1 MTLTRRV
8 YFLLPPPSSRHYT
21 PAVRPESAALA
32 TRDSSAVASLPPPAP
47 QPPAPRSERLLALS
61 SSEFDLLVIGG
72 GVTGSGIARDAALRG
87 LRVALVEREDFAS
100 GTSSRSSRLI
110 HGGVRYLEHGHLGL
124 VFESSIERYRLLRLA
139 PHLVR
144 PLAFVWPVYQGARIP
159 RWKLAAGLKLYD
171 ALALFR
177 NVKGSRSLNARQ
189 VSEAVPGLRTDGL
202 TGGSRYY
209 DAGTDDARLTF
220 INALAASEAGAIV
233 LNHVAVRSLLIQDGH
248 ARGATVVD
256 SLTGQQLS
264 VRARVIVNA
273 TGPWTD
279 EIRKLDAASG
289 GSPSVRGSKGVH
301 ISVPRDRLPTDCAL
315 TLLSP
320 VDGRVMF
327 ILPAGTHTIIGTT
340 ETATR
345 AHPSEVRA
353 SVSDVDYL
361 LTSANGFFPQAH
373 LSREDVVSAW
383 AGIRPLVASG
393 YSGTDAGSASRE
405 HAIHTSPTGVL
416 AISGGK
422 LTTYRVMARDMVDAV
437 EKALEAP
444 HRKAPTDSL
453 PLPGGDI
460 SSVDAELA
468 IARAEVVRED
478 TALHLVRAYGGRW
491 RQVWALT
498 RQQPLLAEPLVPGLP
513 YIRAE
518 AVHGV
523 THELVHT
530 LSDLLVRRLKVAFE
544 TRDLGRAAARLA
556 ASDMAPLLGWSPEE
570 LERQLAD
577 YSRDVER
584 LFGIEP
590 ADA

>member
-1 MTLTRRV
+1 M
-8 YFLLPPPSSRHYT
+8 
-21 PAVRPESAALA
+21 RPDSAALSTSA
-32 TRDSSAVASLPPPAP
+32 LSRRDSSAVASLPSSP
-47 QPPAPRSERLLALS
+47 QPPAPRSERLAALS
-61 SSEFDLLVIGG
+61 SQEFDLLVIGG
-72 GVTGSGIARDAALRG
+72 GVTGSGIARDASLRG

-177 NVKGSRSLNARQ
+177 NVKGSRSFNARQ
-189 VSEAVPGLRTDGL
+189 VSEIIPGLRTEGL
-202 TGGSRYY
+202 KGGSRYY
-209 DAGTDDARLTF
+209 DAATDDARLTF
-220 INALAASEAGAIV
+220 INALGASEAGAVV
-233 LNHVAVRSLLIQDGH
+233 LNHVSVRSLLLQDGR

-256 SLTGQQLS
+256 SLTGQQLT
-264 VRARVIVNA
+264 VRARVLVNA
-273 TGPWTD
+273 TGPWSD
-279 EIRKLDAASG
+279 EIRKLDAANG
-289 GSPSVRGSKGVH
+289 DAPTVRGSKGVH
-301 ISVPRDRLPTDCAL
+301 ISVPHDRLPTDCAL

-327 ILPAGTHTIIGTT
+327 ILPADTHTIIGTT

-353 SVSDVDYL
+353 SLSDVDYL
-361 LTSANGFFPQAH
+361 LTSANGFFPNAH

-383 AGIRPLVASG
+383 AGIRPLVASAYG
-393 YSGTDAGSASRE
+393 SGDAGSASRE
-405 HAIHTSPTGVL
+405 HAIHSSPSGVL

-422 LTTYRVMARDMVDAV
+422 LTTFRVMARDMVDAV
-437 EKALEAP
+437 EQALGVP
-444 HRKAPTDSL
+444 HRKAPTHAL

-460 SSVDAELA
+460 PSLDAELA
-468 IARAEVVRED
+468 SARSEVARED
-478 TALHLVRAYGGRW
+478 TALHLVRAYGSRW

-498 RQQPLLAEPLVPGLP
+498 REQPHLAEPLVPGLP

-523 THELVHT
+523 THELVHS

-544 TRDLGRAAARLA
+544 TRDLGRAAARIA
-556 ASDMAPLLGWSPEE
+556 ASDMAPLLGWSPDTV
-570 LERQLAD
+570 ERQLAD
-577 YSRDVER
+577 YSSDVER
-584 LFGIEP
+584 LFGIDP

>member
-1 MTLTRRV
+1 M
-8 YFLLPPPSSRHYT
+8 
-21 PAVRPESAALA
+21 RPESAAQPAPAPLPSPGPGPGSIVPL
-32 TRDSSAVASLPPPAP
+32 RSPPPPPAP
-47 QPPAPRSERLLALS
+47 RAERLLALS
-61 SSEFDLLVIGG
+61 SQRFDLLVIGG
-72 GVTGSGIARDAALRG
+72 GVTGCGIARDAALRG
-87 LRVALVEREDFAS
+87 LHVALVEREDFAS

-110 HGGVRYLEHGHLGL
+110 HGGVRYLEHGHLAL
-124 VFESSIERYRLLRLA
+124 VFESSIERARLLRLA

-144 PLAFVWPVYQGARIP
+144 PLPFVWPVYKGARIP
-159 RWKLAAGLKLYD
+159 RWKLTAGLMLYD

-177 NVKGSRSLNARQ
+177 NVKASRSLSPRQ
-189 VSEAVPGLRTDGL
+189 VVEAIPGLRSDGL
-202 TGGSRYY
+202 TGGARYY
-209 DAGTDDARLTF
+209 DAATDDSRLTLV
-220 INALAASEAGAIV
+220 NAIGASEAGAIV
-233 LNHVAVRSLLIQDGH
+233 LNHASVRGLLLEEGR

-256 SLTGQQLS
+256 DLTGQQLS
-264 VRARVIVNA
+264 VRARVLVNA
-273 TGPWTD
+273 TGPWSD
-279 EIRKLDAASG
+279 EIRRLD
-289 GSPSVRGSKGVH
+289 SVNGAPPGIRGSKGVH
-301 ISVPRDRLPTDCAL
+301 VSIPRERLHTDSAL

-327 ILPAGTHTIIGTT
+327 ILPAHSHTIIGTT
-340 ETATR
+340 ETATQ

-361 LTSANGFFPQAH
+361 LASANGFFPDAH

-393 YSGTDAGSASRE
+393 YSDSGGANSASRE
-405 HAIHTSPTGVL
+405 HAIHASPTGVL
-416 AISGGK
+416 SISGGK

-437 EKALEAP
+437 EETLGVP
-444 HRKAPTDSL
+444 HRKTPTDSL

-460 SSVDAELA
+460 PSFDEELAAARAELA
-468 IARAEVVRED
+468 SED
-478 TALHLVRAYGGRW
+478 TAHHLVRCYGGRW

-498 RQQPLLAEPLVPGLP
+498 REQPHLAEPLVPGLP

-530 LSDLLVRRLKVAFE
+530 LSDLLVRRLKVGFE

-556 ASDMAPLLGWSPEE
+556 ASDMAPLLGWSPDTV
-570 LERQLAD
+570 ERQLAD

-584 LFGIEP
+584 LFSIDSTP
-590 ADA
+590 R

>member
-1 MTLTRRV
+1 M
-8 YFLLPPPSSRHYT
+8 
-21 PAVRPESAALA
+21 RPQSAALSSPLSPS
-32 TRDSSAVASLPPPAP
+32 DSLAVAAPSLP
-47 QPPAPRSERLLALS
+47 QPPRPRSERLLALS

-72 GVTGSGIARDAALRG
+72 GVTGSGIARDASLRG

-144 PLAFVWPVYQGARIP
+144 PLPFVWPVYEGARIP

-177 NVKGSRSLNARQ
+177 NVKGSRSLNASQ
-189 VSEAVPGLRTDGL
+189 VSQTVPGLRTDGL
-202 TGGSRYY
+202 RGGSRYY
-209 DAGTDDARLTF
+209 DAATDDARLTF
-220 INALAASEAGAIV
+220 INALAASESGAIV
-233 LNHVAVRSLLIQDGH
+233 LNHVSVRSLVIQDGR
-248 ARGATVVD
+248 ARGAHVVD
-256 SLTGQQLS
+256 SLTGQPLT

-273 TGPWTD
+273 TGPWSD
-279 EIRKLDAASG
+279 EIRKLDAANG
-289 GSPSVRGSKGVH
+289 GGPTVRGSKGVH
-301 ISVPRDRLPTDCAL
+301 IAVPRERLPTDCAL

-327 ILPAGTHTIIGTT
+327 IIPAGTHTIIGTT

-361 LTSANGFFPQAH
+361 LTSANGFFPNAH
-373 LSREDVVSAW
+373 LVRDDVVSAW

-393 YSGTDAGSASRE
+393 YSGSGDAGSASRE

-437 EKALEAP
+437 EHALGLP
-444 HRKAPTDSL
+444 HRKAPTHSL

-460 SSVDAELA
+460 PSFDAELA
-468 IARAEVVRED
+468 SARSSVGRED

-498 RQQPLLAEPLVPGLP
+498 REQPLLAEPLAPGLP

-523 THELVHT
+523 SHELVHT

-556 ASDMAPLLGWSPEE
+556 ASDMAPLLGWSPQDV
-570 LERQLAD
+570 ERQLAD

-584 LFGIEP
+584 LFGIDP

>member
-1 MTLTRRV
+1 M
-8 YFLLPPPSSRHYT
+8 
-21 PAVRPESAALA
+21 RPQSAALSIPVSP
-32 TRDSSAVASLPPPAP
+32 RDSSAVASLPLPR
-47 QPPAPRSERLLALS
+47 PPAPRSERLLALS
-61 SSEFDLLVIGG
+61 SNEFDLLVIGG
-72 GVTGSGIARDAALRG
+72 GVTGSGIARDASLRG

-177 NVKGSRSLNARQ
+177 NVRGSRSLNARE
-189 VSEAVPGLRTDGL
+189 VSETVPGLRTDGL
-202 TGGSRYY
+202 KGGSRYY
-209 DAGTDDARLTF
+209 DAATDDARLTF

-233 LNHVAVRSLLIQDGH
+233 LNHVSVRSLSIQDGH

-256 SLTGQQLS
+256 SLSGQLLT

-279 EIRKLDAASG
+279 EIRKLDAANG

-353 SVSDVDYL
+353 SVTDVDYL
-361 LTSANGFFPQAH
+361 LTSANSFFPQAH
-373 LSREDVVSAW
+373 LAREDVVSAW

-393 YSGTDAGSASRE
+393 YSGSGDAGSASRE

-437 EKALEAP
+437 EKALGAP

-460 SSVDAELA
+460 ASFDTELA
-468 IARAEVVRED
+468 AARDDVGRED

-491 RQVWALT
+491 RQVWGLT
-498 RQQPLLAEPLVPGLP
+498 REQPHLAEPLVSGLP

-556 ASDMAPLLGWSPEE
+556 AADMAPLLGWSPETV
-570 LERQLAD
+570 ERQLAD

-584 LFGIEP
+584 LFGIDP

>member
-1 MTLTRRV
+1 M
-8 YFLLPPPSSRHYT
+8 
-21 PAVRPESAALA
+21 RPESAALSHPVPSS
-32 TRDSSAVASLPPPAP
+32 DSLAVASPSLP
-47 QPPAPRSERLLALS
+47 QPPRPRSERLLALS
-61 SSEFDLLVIGG
+61 STEFDLLVIGG
-72 GVTGSGIARDAALRG
+72 GVTGSGIARDASLRG

-177 NVKGSRSLNARQ
+177 NVKGSRSLNASQ
-189 VSEAVPGLRTDGL
+189 VSEVVPGLRTDGL
-202 TGGSRYY
+202 RGGSRYY
-209 DAGTDDARLTF
+209 DAATDDARLTF

-233 LNHVAVRSLLIQDGH
+233 LNHVSVRSLVVQDGR

-256 SLTGQQLS
+256 SLTGQPLT
-264 VRARVIVNA
+264 VRARAIVNA
-273 TGPWTD
+273 TGPWSD
-279 EIRKLDAASG
+279 EIRKLDATNG
-289 GSPSVRGSKGVH
+289 GGPTVRGSKGVH
-301 ISVPRDRLPTDCAL
+301 ISVPRERLPTDCAL

-327 ILPAGTHTIIGTT
+327 ILPAHSHTIIGTT

-353 SVSDVDYL
+353 SLSDVDYL
-361 LTSANGFFPQAH
+361 LASANGFFPTAH

-383 AGIRPLVASG
+383 AGIRPLVASA
-393 YSGTDAGSASRE
+393 YSGSGDAGSASRE

-437 EKALEAP
+437 EHALGLP
-444 HRKAPTDSL
+444 HRKAPTHAL

-460 SSVDAELA
+460 PSLEAELA
-468 IARAEVVRED
+468 SARSTVGRDDIA
-478 TALHLVRAYGGRW
+478 THLVHAYGGRW

-498 RQQPLLAEPLVPGLP
+498 HAQPLLAEPLAPGLP
-513 YIRAE
+513 YLRAE

-544 TRDLGRAAARLA
+544 TRDLGRAAARIA
-556 ASDMAPLLGWSPEE
+556 ASDMAPLLGWSPQDV
-570 LERQLAD
+570 ERQLAD

-584 LFGIEP
+584 LFGIDP

>member
-1 MTLTRRV
+1 M
-8 YFLLPPPSSRHYT
+8 
-21 PAVRPESAALA
+21 
-32 TRDSSAVASLPPPAP
+32 
-47 QPPAPRSERLLALS
+47 
-61 SSEFDLLVIGG
+61 
-72 GVTGSGIARDAALRG
+72 
-87 LRVALVEREDFAS
+87 
-100 GTSSRSSRLI
+100 
-110 HGGVRYLEHGHLGL
+110 
-124 VFESSIERYRLLRLA
+124 
-139 PHLVR
+139 R
-144 PLAFVWPVYQGARIP
+144 PLAFIWPVYQGARIP

-177 NVKGSRSLNARQ
+177 NVKSSRSLDARQ
-189 VSEAVPGLRTDGL
+189 LADAVPGLRTDGL
-202 TGGSRYY
+202 KGGSRYY
-209 DAGTDDARLTF
+209 DAATDDARLTF
-220 INALAASEAGAIV
+220 INALGASEAGAIV
-233 LNHVAVRSLLIQDGH
+233 LNHVAVRSLLIQDGR

-256 SLTGQQLS
+256 SLTGQQLT
-264 VRARVIVNA
+264 VRARAIVNA

-279 EIRKLDAASG
+279 EIRKLDAANG

-301 ISVPRDRLPTDCAL
+301 ISVPRDRLSTDCAL

-353 SVSDVDYL
+353 SLTDVDYL

-393 YSGTDAGSASRE
+393 YSGSNDAGSASRE

-422 LTTYRVMARDMVDAV
+422 LTTFRVMARDMVDAV
-437 EKALEAP
+437 EEALGIP
-444 HRKAPTDSL
+444 HINPPTDSL
-453 PLPGGDI
+453 PLPGGDFP
-460 SSVDAELA
+460 SLDAELA
-468 IARAEVVRED
+468 AARAAVGRED
-478 TALHLVRAYGGRW
+478 SALHLVRSYGNRW

-498 RQQPLLAEPLVPGLP
+498 QAQPHLAEPLVPGLP
-513 YIRAE
+513 YLRAE

-556 ASDMAPLLGWSPEE
+556 ASDMAPLLGWSPDTV
-570 LERQLAD
+570 ERQLAD

-584 LFGIEP
+584 LFGIDSPE
-590 ADA
+590 A

>member
-1 MTLTRRV
+1 M
-8 YFLLPPPSSRHYT
+8 
-21 PAVRPESAALA
+21 RPESAALSHPVSSS
-32 TRDSSAVASLPPPAP
+32 DSLAVASPSLPPAP
-47 QPPAPRSERLLALS
+47 RPRSERLLALS
-61 SSEFDLLVIGG
+61 STEFDLLVIGG
-72 GVTGSGIARDAALRG
+72 GVTGSGIARDASLRG

-177 NVKGSRSLNARQ
+177 NVKGSRSLNASQ
-189 VSEAVPGLRTDGL
+189 LSEAVPGLRTDGL
-202 TGGSRYY
+202 RGGSRYY
-209 DAGTDDARLTF
+209 DAATDDARLTF

-233 LNHVAVRSLLIQDGH
+233 LNHVSVRSLVVQDGR

-256 SLTGQQLS
+256 SLTGQQLTI
-264 VRARVIVNA
+264 RARAIVNA
-273 TGPWTD
+273 TGPWSD
-279 EIRKLDAASG
+279 EIRKLDAANNG
-289 GSPSVRGSKGVH
+289 NGPTVRGSKGVH
-301 ISVPRDRLPTDCAL
+301 ISVPRERLPTDCAL

-327 ILPAGTHTIIGTT
+327 ILPAHSHTIIGTT

-361 LTSANGFFPQAH
+361 LTSANGFFPNAH
-373 LSREDVVSAW
+373 LAREDVVSAW
-383 AGIRPLVASG
+383 AGIRPLVASA
-393 YSGTDAGSASRE
+393 YSGAGDAGSASRE

-437 EKALEAP
+437 EHALGLP
-444 HRKAPTDSL
+444 HRKAPTHSL

-460 SSVDAELA
+460 PSLDAELA
-468 IARAEVVRED
+468 SARSTVGHEDIA
-478 TALHLVRAYGGRW
+478 THLVRAYGSRW

-498 RQQPLLAEPLVPGLP
+498 REQPFLSEPLAPGLP

-530 LSDLLVRRLKVAFE
+530 LSDLLVRRLKVSFE
-544 TRDLGRAAARLA
+544 TRDLGRAAARIA
-556 ASDMAPLLGWSPEE
+556 ASDMAPLLGWSPQDV
-570 LERQLAD
+570 ERQLAD

-584 LFGIEP
+584 LFGIDP